1 MEAEIVF
8 GIFNVV
14 VDLFVTD
21 CNDEWHEVLVVRNCQ
36 GVLVHLFVCKVVFDE
51 CFNSCVDGVEC
62 VFAVLTV
69 VVVVIFLIGDFGVR
83 TPAPASATF
92 AVACI
97 LVGLDVPRF
106 FQVLV
111 DFG

>member
-1 MEAEIVF
+1 MEAEVVF
-8 GIFNVV
+8 GVDDVV
-14 VDLFVTD
+14 VDFFVAD

-36 GVLVHLFVCKVVFDE
+36 GVLVHLFVCEVVADE
-51 CFNSCVDGVEC
+51 CFNSSVNGVEC

-69 VVVVIFLIGDFGVR
+69 VVVVVFLIGDFGVR